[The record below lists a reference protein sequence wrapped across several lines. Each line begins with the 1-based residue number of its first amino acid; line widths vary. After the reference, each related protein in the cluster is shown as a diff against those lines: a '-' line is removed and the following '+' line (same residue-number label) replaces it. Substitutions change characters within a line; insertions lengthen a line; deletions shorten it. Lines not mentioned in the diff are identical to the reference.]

1 LLRMR
6 GINAARELVARLD
19 ASLRDG
25 SIPPRAPAAPPAP
38 SAPEE
43 DEELA

>member
-1 LLRMR
+1 MR

-19 ASLRDG
+19 ASL
-25 SIPPRAPAAPPAP
+25 APASPASP
-38 SAPEE
+38 GSPAQHATPEE